1 MRVLECIGGCG
12 LQTEMQ
18 EYVDPLELIGGMI
31 CKTCAPK
38 YLGASLAPDQD
49 YATLTRGYL
58 EMITQL
64 KEAS

>member
-1 MRVLECIGGCG
+1 
-12 LQTEMQ
+12 MQ

-58 EMITQL
+58 EMITKL